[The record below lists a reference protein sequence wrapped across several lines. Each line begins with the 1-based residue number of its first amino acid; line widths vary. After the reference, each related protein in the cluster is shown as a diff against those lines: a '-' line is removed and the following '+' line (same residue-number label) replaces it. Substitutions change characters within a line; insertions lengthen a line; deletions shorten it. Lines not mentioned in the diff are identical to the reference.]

1 MMIRAKIHKP
11 MYDHNDKKYIQLA
24 VPSKFASRVEQVHEA
39 NAGKLRNGEKQNP
52 LMGSVLTVKVP
63 YRYRRVMCQ
72 VVGSKPIQALREGDE
87 VVVELEFTGAW
98 NVGNTS
104 GFSWKIKNVDTL

>member
-39 NAGKLRNGEKQNP
+39 NAGKLHNGEKQNP